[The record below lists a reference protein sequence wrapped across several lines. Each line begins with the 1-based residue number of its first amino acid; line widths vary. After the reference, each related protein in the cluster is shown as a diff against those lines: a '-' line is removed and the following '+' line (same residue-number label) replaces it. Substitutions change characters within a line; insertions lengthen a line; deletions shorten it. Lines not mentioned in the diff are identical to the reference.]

1 MHPRYKEHPI
11 LLCTEV
17 VMVSS
22 ENHKENVNTENCQR
36 EEFFIVKAGNGYS
49 ICCVLLVTVY
59 VVCYWLQYMLC
70 YWLSMGYWKGYERC
84 VEKNWQEELR
94 G

>member
-1 MHPRYKEHPI
+1 MFCV
-11 LLCTEV
+11 LLVTVYV
-17 VMVSS
+17 VCYWLQYMLCV
-22 ENHKENVNTENCQR
+22 T
-36 EEFFIVKAGNGYS
+36 GYS

-59 VVCYWLQYMLC
+59 VVCYWL
-70 YWLSMGYWKGYERC
+70 SMEYWKGYERC